1 MERNGGELI
10 FTRRNTQEVRDSEDL
25 EVWRQQ
31 FTERPRRPRG
41 RGQDFNKDVKSLFKA
56 PSVRNLKAKREL
68 DDSSS
73 VVSGGESVGG
83 LSGVSSFMSRPVSRL
98 SQSSSCWSSKSRG
111 DWFNPHNYKH
121 GGLR

>member
-56 PSVRNLKAKREL
+56 PSVRNFKAKREL

-83 LSGVSSFMSRPVSRL
+83 GSGVSRAGSWL
-98 SQSSSCWSSKSRG
+98 SQTSSCWSTRARR
-111 DWFNPHNYKH
+111 DWYNPTNWRH